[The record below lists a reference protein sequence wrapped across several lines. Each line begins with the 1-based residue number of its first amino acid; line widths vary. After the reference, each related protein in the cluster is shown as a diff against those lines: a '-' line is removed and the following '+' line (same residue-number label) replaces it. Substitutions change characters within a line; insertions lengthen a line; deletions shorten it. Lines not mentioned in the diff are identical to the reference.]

1 MSRPQLQDLEK
12 GQSIGTREIPLTR
25 ADLIRYAG
33 ASGDLNPIHWNQ
45 RFAEAVG
52 LPGVIAHGMLTMGA
66 AVQLVVDWA
75 QDPAAI
81 ADYQTRFTKPVPVP
95 DADGAESP
103 ETGGTVLAVSGKIA
117 ALDPQARTVRVDLT
131 VTAPDAAGTE
141 QKVLVKAQAV
151 VAL

>member
-75 QDPAAI
+75 QDPATI
-81 ADYQTRFTKPVPVP
+81 VDYQTRFTKPVPVP

-103 ETGGTVLAVSGKIA
+103 ETGGTVLAVSGKIG

>member
-52 LPGVIAHGMLTMGA
+52 LPGVIAHGDAHHGCRGA
-66 AVQLVVDWA
+66 AG
-75 QDPAAI
+75 
-81 ADYQTRFTKPVPVP
+81 R
-95 DADGAESP
+95 
-103 ETGGTVLAVSGKIA
+103 
-117 ALDPQARTVRVDLT
+117 
-131 VTAPDAAGTE
+131 
-141 QKVLVKAQAV
+141 
-151 VAL
+151 